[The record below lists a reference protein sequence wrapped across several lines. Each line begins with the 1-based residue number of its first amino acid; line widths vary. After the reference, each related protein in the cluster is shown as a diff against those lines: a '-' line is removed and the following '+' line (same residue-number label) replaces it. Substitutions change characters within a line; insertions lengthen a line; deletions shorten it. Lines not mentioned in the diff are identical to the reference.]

1 VNLRG
6 LGTVFGRG
14 EDMAGLVLVI
24 IG

>member
-14 EDMAGLVLVI
+14 EDMAGPVLVI